1 VFFNLEVQ
9 VQGKGAGYNHKVEV
23 GPEEVM
29 DVIETRV
36 SFFRMF
42 KLRGFQIYAPEID
55 RIFDNEEMSTILFR
69 DSYLKNGSKLVL
81 VEPVKVKYDED
92 GEPILS
98 EDEDAEGGEDEIM
111 EEEGEEEVDEMAEE
125 GEGEGEDADAKADDA
140 PEDGENAAK
149 EDEEDGEDKSAPLG
163 F

>member
-1 VFFNLEVQ
+1 M
-9 VQGKGAGYNHKVEV
+9 QGKGAGYNHKVEV

-42 KLRGFQIYAPEID
+42 KLRGFQIYAPEIE

-81 VEPVKVKYDED
+81 VEPVKV
-92 GEPILS
+92 
-98 EDEDAEGGEDEIM
+98 
-111 EEEGEEEVDEMAEE
+111 
-125 GEGEGEDADAKADDA
+125 
-140 PEDGENAAK
+140 
-149 EDEEDGEDKSAPLG
+149 
-163 F
+163 

>member
-1 VFFNLEVQ
+1 MASLEVLGLNNGGKLLVEVYFNLEVQ

-42 KLRGFQIYAPEID
+42 KSRGFQTYAPEID
-55 RIFDNEEMSTILFR
+55 RIFDNEEMATILFR
-69 DSYLKNGSKLVL
+69 DSYLKNNSKLVL
-81 VEPVKVKYDED
+81 CEPVKVKYDDD

-98 EDEDAEGGEDEIM
+98 EDEDDDAEEGEDEQMEEGGED
-111 EEEGEEEVDEMAEE
+111 EVDEMAEE
-125 GEGEGEDADAKADDA
+125 AEAENEDVDAKDENEGED
-140 PEDGENAAK
+140 
-149 EDEEDGEDKSAPLG
+149 
-163 F
+163 

>member
-1 VFFNLEVQ
+1 M
-9 VQGKGAGYNHKVEV
+9 QGKGAGYNHKVEV

-69 DSYLKNGSKLVL
+69 DSYLKNGSKLIL
-81 VEPVKVKYDED
+81 VEPVKVRYDED

-98 EDEDAEGGEDEIM
+98 DDEDGDDAEGGEDEIM

-125 GEGEGEDADAKADDA
+125 GEQEDEDADAKADDA
-140 PEDGENAAK
+140 PDGENAA
-149 EDEEDGEDKSAPLG
+149 EDEDQDDDEDGDKSAPLG
-163 F
+163 L

>member
-1 VFFNLEVQ
+1 M
-9 VQGKGAGYNHKVEV
+9 QGKGAGYNHKVEV

-149 EDEEDGEDKSAPLG
+149 EDDEDGEDKSAPLG

>member
-1 VFFNLEVQ
+1 M
-9 VQGKGAGYNHKVEV
+9 QGKGAGYNHKVEV

-69 DSYLKNGSKLVL
+69 DSYLKNGSKLIL
-81 VEPVKVKYDED
+81 VEPVKVRYDED

-98 EDEDAEGGEDEIM
+98 DDEDGDDGDDAEGGEDEIM

-125 GEGEGEDADAKADDA
+125 GEQEDEDADAKADDA
-140 PEDGENAAK
+140 PDGENAA
-149 EDEEDGEDKSAPLG
+149 EDEDQDDDEDGEKSAPLG
-163 F
+163 L

>member
-1 VFFNLEVQ
+1 M
-9 VQGKGAGYNHKVEV
+9 QGKGAGYNPSVEV

-149 EDEEDGEDKSAPLG
+149 EDDEDGEDKSAPLG